1 MEKRSQHSERKHHK
15 SFKVLNITLLLACLL
30 ALVFLSFML
39 VDQKIISLT
48 NQKRTVNSQSKV
60 TSTKKVEKT
69 TNNSQP
75 KTQETNWVKQENPVK
90 VPILMYHA
98 IHDMAPEEAGN
109 ANLIVSPSVFET
121 HIKRLVDEGYYFL
134 TPEETYKVLTDNVL
148 PNGNNKI
155 IWLTFDD
162 SLWDFYDKAFPIL
175 KQYKTRAT
183 NNVITGTVGNSGN
196 LTLDQMKE
204 MKQSGMSFESHTVNH
219 PDLEYSSQENQT
231 AELSDSDRYLDSN
244 LAQDTVAVA
253 YPAGRYSD
261 TTLNLAANNYKL
273 GVTTNEGVATAAD
286 GLLSLKHVRIL
297 PTTDADTLISTISQ

>member
-1 MEKRSQHSERKHHK
+1 MEKRSQRSERKHHK

-48 NQKRTVNSQSKV
+48 NQKRTVNSQSKI

-98 IHDMAPEEAGN
+98 IHDMTPEEAGN

-219 PDLEYSSQENQT
+219 PDLEYSSQENQI

-286 GLLSLKHVRIL
+286 GLLSLKRVRIL

>member
-1 MEKRSQHSERKHHK
+1 MEKRSQRSERKHHK

-30 ALVFLSFML
+30 ALVFFSFML
-39 VDQKIISLT
+39 VDKKIISLT

-244 LAQDTVAVA
+244 LAQDTIAVA

-286 GLLSLKHVRIL
+286 GLLSLKRVRIL
-297 PTTDADTLISTISQ
+297 PTTDSDTLISTISQ

>member
-1 MEKRSQHSERKHHK
+1 MEKRSQRSERKHHK

-39 VDQKIISLT
+39 VDKKFISLT

-175 KQYKTRAT
+175 KQYKTKAT

-286 GLLSLKHVRIL
+286 GLLSLKRVRIL

>member
-286 GLLSLKHVRIL
+286 GLLSLKRVRIL

>member
-1 MEKRSQHSERKHHK
+1 MEKRSQRSERKHHK

-39 VDQKIISLT
+39 VDKKIISLT

-98 IHDMAPEEAGN
+98 IHDMAPEEARN

-231 AELSDSDRYLDSN
+231 AELSESDRYLDSN

-286 GLLSLKHVRIL
+286 GLLSLKRVRIL

>member
-1 MEKRSQHSERKHHK
+1 MEKRSQRSERKHHK

-30 ALVFLSFML
+30 SLVFLSFML
-39 VDQKIISLT
+39 VDKKIISLT

-244 LAQDTVAVA
+244 LAQDTIAVA

-286 GLLSLKHVRIL
+286 GLLSLKRVRIL

>member
-1 MEKRSQHSERKHHK
+1 MEKRSQRSERKHHK

-39 VDQKIISLT
+39 VDKKIISLT

-175 KQYKTRAT
+175 KQYKTKAT

-219 PDLEYSSQENQT
+219 PDLEYSSQEKQI

-244 LAQDTVAVA
+244 LAQDTIAVA

-286 GLLSLKHVRIL
+286 GLLSLKRVRIL